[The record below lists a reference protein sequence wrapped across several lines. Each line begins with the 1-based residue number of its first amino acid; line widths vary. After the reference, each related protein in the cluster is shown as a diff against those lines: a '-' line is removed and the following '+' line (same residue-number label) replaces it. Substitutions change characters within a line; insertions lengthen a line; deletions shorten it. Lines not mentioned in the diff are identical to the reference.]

1 VPQASE
7 AKAHV
12 ASAHLRAEADTAP
25 DEPRE
30 PGAQR
35 PAPLVSAATLRAQ
48 HLRGVLLAS
57 DLGALALAATI
68 ATALAGSEARG
79 IGVLQLL
86 LPAVVCVS
94 TFVLFAHGA
103 GLYHLT
109 ERHIDH
115 TLAEELAPVFM
126 VVTASTWLT
135 MLVGLVPGESI
146 GLAWHAVFWMG
157 AVTLV
162 LTGRAIVR
170 RLTSRR
176 RWFRQ
181 SVFLIGDRDGVNR
194 VLSRIR
200 RHPEFGLDA
209 VGAIYRKPRGL
220 SVVSFLERMGSLE
233 LATSAAHE
241 AEQVLELVQRTG
253 VDRVVVTGWA
263 EDLVERT
270 ELIRV
275 LATHGVYVDL
285 VSGEPEALCA
295 GASVHHVEGLP
306 IMTVRPTKMT
316 RAGRATKRAVDVTL
330 SSVGLIALSPF
341 FAYWA
346 LRIKLDSRGPV
357 LFRQARAGRHG
368 DTFEIVKFRTMVEN
382 ADELRGELRAQTNG
396 GNLFKLREDPRI
408 TRYGAKLRRSSI
420 DELPQLW
427 NVLRGDMSLVGPRPL
442 PLDEAPLATDHF
454 ADRARVRPG
463 MTGPWQIH
471 GRSDI
476 PFDAMVKL
484 DYTYATTWSLRE
496 DLRLMI
502 RTVAVVTAGRG
513 AY

>member
-1 VPQASE
+1 MPQASE
-7 AKAHV
+7 AEAHV
-12 ASAHLRAEADTAP
+12 PSARLRAETDTAP

-35 PAPLVSAATLRAQ
+35 PAPLVSAATRRAQ

-57 DLGALALAATI
+57 DVGALVVAAAI
-68 ATALAGSEARG
+68 ATALAGSAAQGAGAVEILLAA
-79 IGVLQLL
+79 GVCL
-86 LPAVVCVS
+86 S

-109 ERHIDH
+109 ERHVDH

-126 VVTASTWLT
+126 AITASTWLT
-135 MLVGLVPGESI
+135 MLVGLIPGAAI
-146 GLAWHAVFWMG
+146 GLAWHAVFWLG
-157 AVTLV
+157 AFTLV
-162 LTGRAIVR
+162 LAGRAVVR

-181 SVFLIGDRDGVNR
+181 SVILIGDREGVNR

-209 VGAIYRKPRGL
+209 VGAIYRTPHGL
-220 SVVSFLERMGSLE
+220 SVVSFQERLGSLE
-233 LATSAAHE
+233 LARSTAQE

-263 EDLVERT
+263 EDLAERT

-316 RAGRATKRAVDVTL
+316 RAGRATKRVVDVIL
-330 SSVGLIALSPF
+330 SAVGLIALSPL
-341 FAYWA
+341 FAYWSI
-346 LRIKLDSRGPV
+346 RIKLDSEGPV

-382 ADELRGELRAQTNG
+382 ADELRHELRAQTNG
-396 GNLFKLREDPRI
+396 DNLFKLRRDPRV

-427 NVLRGDMSLVGPRPL
+427 NILRGDMSLVGPRPL
-442 PLDEAPLATDHF
+442 PLDEAPLAIDHY

-476 PFDAMVKL
+476 PFDDMVKL